1 MSVFISIAVVFLFGC
16 GFYLILQRGLLNR
29 AFGLL
34 LISHGAN
41 FVIITMAG
49 LKPFPDPPILD
60 PGKTHFFADPL
71 PQALI
76 LTALVIGFAVAA
88 FLWAL
93 VLRLGKEET
102 L

>member
-1 MSVFISIAVVFLFGC
+1 MTFIASLTIAVLFGC
-16 GFYLILQRGLLNR
+16 GFYLIMQKGLLNR
-29 AFGLL
+29 ALGLL

-41 FVIITMAG
+41 VVIMVMAD
-49 LKPFPDPPILD
+49 LKKFPVPPLLHE
-60 PGKTHFFADPL
+60 GQSANFADPL

-93 VLRLGKEET
+93 VLRLGKEESI
-102 L
+102 